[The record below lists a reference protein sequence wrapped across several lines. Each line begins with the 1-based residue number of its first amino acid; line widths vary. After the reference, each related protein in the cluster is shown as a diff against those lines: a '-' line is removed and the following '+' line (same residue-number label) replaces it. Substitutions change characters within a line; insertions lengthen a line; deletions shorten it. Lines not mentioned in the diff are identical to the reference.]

1 MINQR
6 FCWMQFDTATNIIAR
21 ILNNGINYIHFL
33 YKFLLKISALRFIN
47 NNIITP
53 ALCITYAAKIL

>member
-1 MINQR
+1 
-6 FCWMQFDTATNIIAR
+6 MQFDTATNIIAR

-33 YKFLLKISALRFIN
+33 YKFLLKISALRFID